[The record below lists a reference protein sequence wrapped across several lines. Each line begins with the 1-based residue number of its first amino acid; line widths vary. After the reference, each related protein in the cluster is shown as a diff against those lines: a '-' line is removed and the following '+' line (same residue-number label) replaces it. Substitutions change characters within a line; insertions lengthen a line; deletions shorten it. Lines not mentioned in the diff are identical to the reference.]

1 MEADRRRWRQEE
13 AAKSERWRALF
24 DRNFESFLAATKE
37 AFAGATPNLSVPDY
51 KECPE
56 CAEDVKAKAKIC
68 RFCNHEFEIDAED
81 ISLEANLYEDLDLD
95 SIDAVDLVVK
105 LREITGKK
113 IEPDAFKQVRTVQDV
128 VSEIEKLVK

>member
-1 MEADRRRWRQEE
+1 MKT
-13 AAKSERWRALF
+13 AAEI
-24 DRNFESFLAATKE
+24 
-37 AFAGATPNLSVPDY
+37 Y
-51 KECPE
+51 
-56 CAEDVKAKAKIC
+56 DVLHGILE
-68 RFCNHEFEIDAED
+68 NEFEIDAED

>member
-1 MEADRRRWRQEE
+1 MKT
-13 AAKSERWRALF
+13 AAEI
-24 DRNFESFLAATKE
+24 
-37 AFAGATPNLSVPDY
+37 Y
-51 KECPE
+51 
-56 CAEDVKAKAKIC
+56 DVLHGILE
-68 RFCNHEFEIDAED
+68 NEFEIDAED

-95 SIDAVDLVVK
+95 SIDAVDLVVN